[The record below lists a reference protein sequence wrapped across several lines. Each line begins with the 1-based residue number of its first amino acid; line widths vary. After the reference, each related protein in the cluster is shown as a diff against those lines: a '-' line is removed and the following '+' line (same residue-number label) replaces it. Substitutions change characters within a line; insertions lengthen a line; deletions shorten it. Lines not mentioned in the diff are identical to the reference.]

1 LQQLVKLDHLFA
13 LTDDNALLQHSKFSI
28 PARRE
33 GYAVDDNARALVFTT
48 IARTLWPTKKLEA
61 LQHKLMS
68 FLLLM
73 QSEDGRFHNLMD
85 SSRRIA
91 DNPTVGDHT
100 GRVIWATGRVINSD
114 ASSGARAAARLI
126 FDRSLPWVRECA
138 WPRTQA
144 YACLGLYERLQA
156 EPEDVNLK
164 MDLKKMADNL
174 VDLYNRNRAGNWEW
188 FENIMTYDNP
198 RFSQAL
204 LAAYQSLG
212 DTTYLMVGEKT
223 IQFLRKVTTIDDT
236 FVPIGSKGWYPK
248 DGKRALYDQQPIE
261 AGAMI
266 EATALAYR
274 LTRSSL
280 YEKTLHQALNWFF
293 GKNTK
298 SVRPYVESTGA
309 CNDGITEFGLNE
321 NQGAEST
328 LAFLLATATCIESGI
343 Q

>member
-1 LQQLVKLDHLFA
+1 MKLDHLFA
-13 LTDDNALLQHSKFSI
+13 LTDDNALLQHAKFSI

-33 GYAVDDNARALVFTT
+33 GYVVDDNARALVFAT
-48 IARTLWPTKKLEA
+48 IARTLWPSKELEA
-61 LQHKLMS
+61 LQHKLMR

-85 SSRRIA
+85 FSHRIV
-91 DNPTVGDHT
+91 DTPSVGDYT
-100 GRVIWATGRVINSD
+100 GRAIWAAGKVINSD
-114 ASSGARAAARLI
+114 LSPGVRAAARFM
-126 FDRSLPWVRECA
+126 FDRSLPWVRECI

-144 YACLGLYERLQA
+144 YACLGLCERLQA
-156 EPEDVNLK
+156 DPEDNNLK
-164 MDLKKMADNL
+164 IDLKKLADNL
-174 VDLYNRNRAGNWEW
+174 VDLYNRNRTVNWEW
-188 FENIMTYDNP
+188 FESIMTYDNA

-212 DTTYLMVGEKT
+212 DTTYLTVGEKT
-223 IQFLRKVTTIDDT
+223 IQFLRMATTMDDT
-236 FVPIGSKGWYPK
+236 FVPIGSNGWYPR

-280 YEKTLHQALNWFF
+280 YEKTLHQALDWFF

-298 SVRPYVESTGA
+298 SVRIYVESTGA
-309 CNDGITEFGLNE
+309 CYDGITEVGLNE

-328 LAFLLATATCIESGI
+328 LAFLLATAACVESGF
-343 Q
+343 QE